1 MLREYAKSFLD
12 VINAWSSA
20 LDKELFDAELF
31 ELPSS
36 SSLRIVRFLA
46 GGEGAIKAAAVD
58 QSVNLLIEKISARMR
73 LPIAEQLSAVR
84 ELRVHA
90 AGELF
95 VLKPAA
101 RRFWSAASGLNDA
114 DLALGDGLEVN

>member
-1 MLREYAKSFLD
+1 M
-12 VINAWSSA
+12 
-20 LDKELFDAELF
+20 FDAELF

-114 DLALGDGLEVN
+114 DLALGDGLEGN